1 MYGFVTQLF
10 QESGK
15 FFHISRFG
23 PSEQLWTKGLDALQV
38 YMDMTQTI
46 SQELILQL
54 IIDEEIDRIGHKDF
68 TRRAGSWFRPTY
80 TRIKVTPAMARQEL
94 LYAVWAKCL
103 SVLNQEQAEMLA
115 AEKALAELQRR
126 GVPRDRIQFRSNSF
140 RLRLEN
146 GEYRIYKR
154 GATEIVACPWP
165 ADSWQPVRLSGER
178 FADFLQFF
186 DAHVPEIDAAVP
198 SILELIHE
206 RELEDK
212 KQEMERSIKT
222 ATIRS
227 LAEEFL
233 LPLGISVSFQLKE
246 DDRVAVMMTRTEN
259 GQMELPLEELADR
272 LRDTASV
279 LAALKSEPAT
289 ILDAD
294 PGVISSTLI
303 IK

>member
-1 MYGFVTQLF
+1 
-10 QESGK
+10 
-15 FFHISRFG
+15 
-23 PSEQLWTKGLDALQV
+23 
-38 YMDMTQTI
+38 MDMTQTI
-46 SQELILQL
+46 SLEQIFQSIL
-54 IIDEEIDRIGHKDF
+54 DTEIERIGHKDF
-68 TRRAGSWFRPTY
+68 TRRAGSWFKPTD
-80 TRIKVTPAMARQEL
+80 TRIEVTPAMIRLEL
-94 LYAVWAKCL
+94 QYGVWTKYL
-103 SVLNQEQAEMLA
+103 KVLNQEQTEPLA

-154 GATEIVACPWP
+154 GAAEIVACPWP
-165 ADSWQPVRLSGER
+165 ADSWQPVRLTGER

-186 DAHVPEIDAAVP
+186 DAHLPEIDAAVP

-246 DDRVAVMMTRTEN
+246 DDRVAVTMTRTEN
-259 GQMELPLEELADR
+259 GQMDIPLEELAER

-279 LAALKSEPAT
+279 LAALQTEPAT
-289 ILDAD
+289 ILNAD
-294 PGVISSTLI
+294 Y
-303 IK
+303 

>member
-1 MYGFVTQLF
+1 
-10 QESGK
+10 
-15 FFHISRFG
+15 
-23 PSEQLWTKGLDALQV
+23 
-38 YMDMTQTI
+38 MDMTQTI
-46 SQELILQL
+46 SQELDLRG
-54 IIDEEIDRIGHKDF
+54 IIDREVERIGQKDF
-68 TRRAGSWFRPTY
+68 KRRAGSWFRPTY
-80 TRIKVTPAMARQEL
+80 TRIEVTPAMARQEL
-94 LYAVWAKCL
+94 LYAVWTKCL
-103 SVLNQEQAEMLA
+103 AALNQDQAEILA
-115 AEKALAELQRR
+115 AERALAELQRR

-154 GATEIVACPWP
+154 GAADVVSCPWP
-165 ADSWQPVRLSGER
+165 ADSWQIVRLPGER

-206 RELEDK
+206 REMEEK
-212 KQEMERSIKT
+212 KREMERKIKT
-222 ATIRS
+222 ATIQS

-246 DDRVAVMMTRTEN
+246 NDRVAVMMTRTEN
-259 GQMELPLEELADR
+259 GKMEVPIEELSER

-279 LAALKSEPAT
+279 LAALTSEPAT

-294 PGVISSTLI
+294 SATGPGNWPANSSPSWTGNGSAT
-303 IK
+303 